1 MIRTPRPALH
11 AAAVALAL
19 CGLCAAAL
27 ADDEGPVDDL
37 IAQKVA
43 ENEELAK
50 TQKQIDQID
59 DETDDLLAEWRAVQ
73 RRNKALRAYNAQL
86 GTLIAAQ
93 QAELDGVR
101 DQIDRVAEISRQMTP
116 LMLRMLDGLAKFVEL
131 DLPFLLDERRERI
144 AGLRALMDRADVAES
159 EKFRS
164 LLEAYQIEND
174 YGRTI
179 EAYRGEVQ
187 TGEGGANTVDILR
200 IGRLSLM
207 YASLDGQSGGYYD
220 RDEKAWRPVS
230 PEQLRAIRKGL
241 RMARKQAAPDLV
253 RVPVPAPRPGERI
266 DVAEAMKR

>member
-1 MIRTPRPALH
+1 MYRIPALL
-11 AAAVALAL
+11 AATLAFT
-19 CGLCAAAL
+19 GLCAVAL

-37 IAQKVA
+37 IAQVVE
-43 ENEELAK
+43 ENKELAEK
-50 TQKQIDQID
+50 QKKIDAIS

-86 GTLIAAQ
+86 ETLVAAQ
-93 QAELDGVR
+93 QTELDGVR

-116 LMLRMLDGLAKFVEL
+116 LMLRMLDGLARFVEL

-144 AGLRALMDRADVAES
+144 AGLRKMMDRADIAES
-159 EKFRS
+159 EKFRR

-179 EAYRGEVQ
+179 EAYRGEV
-187 TGEGGANTVDILR
+187 TLEGGKPNTVDILR
-200 IGRLSLM
+200 VGRLSLM
-207 YASLDGQSGGYYD
+207 YGSLDGQTGGYYD
-220 RDEKAWRPVS
+220 RDAKAWRPVS

-253 RVPVPAPRPGERI
+253 RVPVPAPSPGERI
-266 DVAEAMKR
+266 DVAEAMRR

>member
-1 MIRTPRPALH
+1 MTRTPGLVLAGL
-11 AAAVALAL
+11 LAL
-19 CGLCAAAL
+19 LGARAAL

-37 IAQKVA
+37 IAQVVEENRALA
-43 ENEELAK
+43 EK
-50 TQKQIDQID
+50 QKKIDALS
-59 DETDDLLAEWRAVQ
+59 DETDDLLADWRAVQ

-86 GTLIAAQ
+86 ETLVAAQ
-93 QAELDGVR
+93 QTELDGVR

-131 DLPFLLDERRERI
+131 DLPFLLDERRQRI
-144 AGLRALMDRADVAES
+144 ADLREMMDRADIAES
-159 EKFRS
+159 EKFRR

-179 EAYRGEVQ
+179 EAYRGEVALV
-187 TGEGGANTVDILR
+187 EGQANTVDLLR

-207 YASLDGQSGGYYD
+207 YASLDGNQGGVYD
-220 RDEKAWRPVS
+220 RDAKAWRPVS

-253 RVPVPAPRPGERI
+253 RVPVPAPQPGERADI
-266 DVAEAMKR
+266 AEVMKR